1 MKTGKMEFKGE
12 LQHFTLLQQSDGG
25 KKIALKQFEEQ
36 LEVRKSR
43 QKMKTDKLSKHI
55 NH

>member
-1 MKTGKMEFKGE
+1 MKTGKMELKGE
-12 LQHFTLLQQSDGG
+12 MDESCFSRVIGG
-25 KKIALKQFEEQ
+25 KKISLKQFEEQ

-43 QKMKTDKLSKHI
+43 QKTKTGKLSKHI